1 MITSGSS
8 FQICDQAEQPF
19 RYFLVTECLDQTIE
33 QDLLAWFEG
42 GAPWKLV
49 ETDFYEQYEFCLFG
63 SNLPS
68 SLTSLISAESLA
80 KLRET
85 VELLLKCRLSDKIN
99 LVAHKIVQGQHI
111 AIHNDYLSGKETHRL
126 IVQVNRGLTDEDG
139 GFFMLFNSFNATDV
153 HRVLRPVSGSAIGF
167 EISPTSHH
175 AVSRLHGGERYTLV
189 YSFYVICPENAC

>member
-19 RYFLVTECLDQTIE
+19 RYFLVTGCLDHTIE
-33 QDLLAWFEG
+33 QELLAWFEK

-49 ETDFYEQYEFCLFG
+49 ETDFYQQYEFCLFG
-63 SNLPS
+63 SNLPL

-80 KLRET
+80 NLREA
-85 VELLLKCRLSDKIN
+85 VENVLKCRLSDKIN
-99 LVAHKIVQGQHI
+99 LVAHKIVPGQRI
-111 AIHNDYLSGKETHRL
+111 EIHNDYLSGEETHRL
-126 IVQVNRGLTDEDG
+126 TVQVNRGLNDDDG
-139 GFFMLFNSFNATDV
+139 GFFMLFNSFNAADV

-175 AVSRLHGGERYTLV
+175 AVSCLHGGERYSLV
-189 YSFYVICPENAC
+189 YSFYASCLDNAC